1 MTLLTGYS
9 RHKNGGAAVS
19 CKKKDVL
26 NLTLKE
32 YKNNADQLTDGF
44 LMAAKF
50 LQEQRIFSE
59 RDLPYST
66 QLIPMA
72 AAFTLLGSK
81 VHDGTVKSKIA
92 RWYWCGVFGEMYGGA
107 NETRYALD
115 VTGLMSWIIE
125 NGQDP
130 DTINRAYFNPTRLI
144 SLQTRLSA
152 AYKGVM
158 ALLLKAGCSDFISGS
173 AMDFT
178 TFLDEN
184 TDIHHIFPRAYCE
197 GKGYKRE
204 KWNSIVNKTPLFA
217 RTNRILGGNA
227 PSDYLNKIEKDSKV
241 IVADLNKYISSH
253 KIDTTIIRAN
263 DFDKFFIDRAKALL
277 DLISN
282 AMGKTI
288 SNTDSEETIAAFGD
302 KL

>member
-1 MTLLTGYS
+1 M
-9 RHKNGGAAVS
+9 
-19 CKKKDVL
+19 
-26 NLTLKE
+26 
-32 YKNNADQLTDGF
+32 
-44 LMAAKF
+44 
-50 LQEQRIFSE
+50 QEQRIFSD

-72 AAFTLLGSK
+72 AVFSLLGSK
-81 VHDGTVKSKIA
+81 VHDSTVKSKVA
-92 RWYWCGVFGEMYGGA
+92 RWYWCGVLGEMYGGA

-115 VTGLMSWIIE
+115 VIGLLSWILE

-130 DTINRAYFNPTRLI
+130 DTISRAYFNPTRLI

-158 ALLLKAGCSDFISGS
+158 ALLLKAGCSDLISGS

-197 GKGYKRE
+197 GKGYNRE

-227 PSDYLNKIEKDSKV
+227 PSEYLKKIEEDSKV
-241 IVADLNKYISSH
+241 VEVELDKYIISH
-253 KIDTTIIRAN
+253 KIEIANIRTD
-263 DFDKFFIDRAKALL
+263 DFDGFFVNRAKALL
-277 DLISN
+277 DLIGG

-288 SNTDSEETIAAFGD
+288 SNRDSEETIAAFG
-302 KL
+302 KSL